1 MNDVVSVISSLGFPI
16 VACIGLAWFCRY
28 MIDTNNK
35 NIEKMFAL
43 YEKSNEENREAIKA
57 LTNVVEKLNDNLE
70 KYILQFDFYNLKFFR
85 AKKFNLS
92 S

>member
-1 MNDVVSVISSLGFPI
+1 MNDLVSIISSLGFPI

-35 NIEKMFAL
+35 NIEKMFTL

-70 KYILQFDFYNLKFFR
+70 RRI
-85 AKKFNLS
+85 S
-92 S
+92 

>member
-1 MNDVVSVISSLGFPI
+1 
-16 VACIGLAWFCRY
+16 

-70 KYILQFDFYNLKFFR
+70 RRI
-85 AKKFNLS
+85 S
-92 S
+92 

>member
-1 MNDVVSVISSLGFPI
+1 MNDLVSIISSLGFPI

-43 YEKSNEENREAIKA
+43 YEKSNEENREVIKA

-70 KYILQFDFYNLKFFR
+70 RRI
-85 AKKFNLS
+85 
-92 S
+92 

>member
-1 MNDVVSVISSLGFPI
+1 MNDLVSIISSLGFPI

-28 MIDTNNK
+28 MIDANNK

-70 KYILQFDFYNLKFFR
+70 RRI
-85 AKKFNLS
+85 S
-92 S
+92 

>member
-43 YEKSNEENREAIKA
+43 YEKSNEENREAIKT

-70 KYILQFDFYNLKFFR
+70 RRIT
-85 AKKFNLS
+85 
-92 S
+92 

>member
-1 MNDVVSVISSLGFPI
+1 MNDLVSIISSLGFPI

-28 MIDTNNK
+28 MIDTNNN

-70 KYILQFDFYNLKFFR
+70 RRI
-85 AKKFNLS
+85 S
-92 S
+92 

>member
-1 MNDVVSVISSLGFPI
+1 MNDLVSIISSLGFPI

-43 YEKSNEENREAIKA
+43 YEKSNEENREAIKT

-70 KYILQFDFYNLKFFR
+70 RRI
-85 AKKFNLS
+85 S
-92 S
+92 

>member
-1 MNDVVSVISSLGFPI
+1 MNDLVSIISSLGFPI

-43 YEKSNEENREAIKA
+43 YEKSNEENREAIKT
-57 LTNVVEKLNDNLE
+57 LTSVVEKLNDNLE
-70 KYILQFDFYNLKFFR
+70 RRIP
-85 AKKFNLS
+85 
-92 S
+92 